1 VYYFSDEVSLVRFAE
16 IKQLVDSTSDSAFV
30 VDSSG
35 LIVAWNRAAEEMFQ
49 KPAAEVMGRP
59 CGQILQGTNERGPV
73 CSRDCT
79 IQQAV
84 RKHHPIHN
92 FDLQV
97 KTSKGLQWCNISVL
111 VAEEMHQSG
120 PYSIHLVR
128 SVDTGKRLEILF
140 RDFAQGQ
147 SRKGDGIENLEGHS
161 NRSPILETDLTRREL
176 QILRILAKG
185 GTTSKIATQL
195 HISRTTVNNHVQN
208 ILRKLDAHTRLE
220 AIRRAEYA
228 GLI

>member
-1 VYYFSDEVSLVRFAE
+1 MRIGE
-16 IKQLVDSTSDSAFV
+16 IKQLVDSTSDSSFV

-35 LIVAWNRAAEEMFQ
+35 LIVAWNHAAEEMFE
-49 KPAAEVMGRP
+49 KPALEVIGRP
-59 CGQILQGTNERGPV
+59 CGQILQGTNECGPV

-84 RKHHPIHN
+84 RNRHPIHN

-97 KTSKGLQWCNISVL
+97 KTSKGIQWYNVSVL
-111 VAEEMHQSG
+111 VVEEMHPSG
-120 PYSIHLVR
+120 PYSIHIVR
-128 SVDTGKRLEILF
+128 SVDTAKRLEILF

-147 SRKGDGIENLEGHS
+147 FHSPDGMENPGLTT
-161 NRSPILETDLTRREL
+161 NRSPILETDLTKREL
-176 QILRILAKG
+176 EILRILSKG
-185 GTTSKIATQL
+185 GTTSTIATQL

-208 ILRKLDAHTRLE
+208 ILRKLDVHTRLE

>member
-1 VYYFSDEVSLVRFAE
+1 MRFGE

-35 LIVAWNRAAEEMFQ
+35 LIVAWNRAAEAMFE
-49 KPAAEVMGRP
+49 KPAADVIGKS
-59 CGQILQGTNERGPV
+59 CGQILQGANERGPV

-79 IQQAV
+79 IRQAV
-84 RKHHPIHN
+84 RSHHPIHN

-97 KTSKGLQWCNISVL
+97 KTAKGIQWCNVSVL
-111 VAEEMHQSG
+111 VAEEMHPAG
-120 PYSIHLVR
+120 PYSIHIVR
-128 SVDTGKRLEILF
+128 LVDTGKRLEILF
-140 RDFAQGQ
+140 RDFAKGQ
-147 SRKGDGIENLEGHS
+147 TQSAEGMEHTGLNS
-161 NRSPILETDLTRREL
+161 NRSPMLETDLTKREL
-176 QILRILAKG
+176 EILRILAKG
-185 GTTSKIATQL
+185 GTTSSIAAEF

-208 ILRKLDAHTRLE
+208 ILRKLDVHTRLE

>member
-1 VYYFSDEVSLVRFAE
+1 MRLGE

-35 LIVAWNRAAEEMFQ
+35 LIVAWNHAAEELFE
-49 KPAAEVMGRP
+49 KKAAEVIGKP
-59 CGQILQGTNERGPV
+59 CGQILQGANERGPV

-79 IQQAV
+79 IRQAV
-84 RKHHPIHN
+84 RSHHPVHN
-92 FDLQV
+92 FDLQI
-97 KTSKGLQWCNISVL
+97 KTSKGIEWCNVSVL
-111 VAEEMHQSG
+111 VADEIHPSG
-120 PYSIHLVR
+120 PYSIHIVR
-128 SVDTGKRLEILF
+128 SIDTGKRLEILL

-147 SRKGDGIENLEGHS
+147 SHSAGETGNLGMNL
-161 NRSPILETDLTRREL
+161 NRSPILETNLTKREL
-176 QILRILAKG
+176 EILRILAKG
-185 GTTSKIATQL
+185 KTTSSIATEL

-208 ILRKLDAHTRLE
+208 ILRKLDVHTRLE

>member
-1 VYYFSDEVSLVRFAE
+1 VRLGE
-16 IKQLVDSTSDSAFV
+16 IKQLVESTSDPAFV

-35 LIVAWNRAAEEMFQ
+35 LIVAWNHAAEEMFE
-49 KPAAEVMGRP
+49 KKAAETIGKP

-79 IQQAV
+79 VQQAI

-97 KTSKGLQWCNISVL
+97 KTSKGFHWCNVSVL
-111 VAEEMHQSG
+111 VAEEMHPSG
-120 PYSIHLVR
+120 PYSIHIVR
-128 SVDTGKRLEILF
+128 SVDTSKQLEILF
-140 RDFAQGQ
+140 RDFTQGQ
-147 SRKGDGIENLEGHS
+147 SHSARGMDNLELNS
-161 NRSPILETDLTRREL
+161 NRSPILETDLTKREL
-176 QILRILAKG
+176 EILRILARG
-185 GTTSKIATQL
+185 GTTSSIATQL

-208 ILRKLDAHTRLE
+208 ILRKLDVHTRLE

>member
-1 VYYFSDEVSLVRFAE
+1 MRFAE
-16 IKQLVDSTSDSAFV
+16 IKQMVESTSDAAFV
-30 VDSSG
+30 VDASG
-35 LIVAWNRAAEEMFQ
+35 LIVAWNHAAEGMFE
-49 KPAAEVMGRP
+49 KPAADVMGKP
-59 CGQILQGTNERGPV
+59 CGQILQGANERGPV

-84 RKHHPIHN
+84 RKHHPVHN

-97 KTSKGLQWCNISVL
+97 KTSKGIEWCNVSVL
-111 VAEEMHQSG
+111 VAEEMYPSG
-120 PYSIHLVR
+120 PYSIHIVR
-128 SVDTGKRLEILF
+128 SNDTGKRLEILL

-147 SRKGDGIENLEGHS
+147 SHSASGMENLGLNL
-161 NRSPILETDLTRREL
+161 NRSPILETNLTKREL
-176 QILRILAKG
+176 EVLRILAKG
-185 GTTSKIATQL
+185 GTTSSIATEL

-208 ILRKLDAHTRLE
+208 ILRKLDVHTRLE

>member
-1 VYYFSDEVSLVRFAE
+1 MRISE
-16 IKQLVDSTSDSAFV
+16 IKQLVDGTSDSAFV

-35 LIVAWNRAAEEMFQ
+35 VIVAWNQAAEEMFE
-49 KPAAEVMGRP
+49 KPSLEVIGKP
-59 CGQILQGTNERGPV
+59 CGQILQGTNECGPV

-84 RKHHPIHN
+84 RNGHPIHN

-97 KTSKGLQWCNISVL
+97 RTSKGIQWYNVSVL
-111 VAEEMHQSG
+111 VIEEMHPSG
-120 PYSIHLVR
+120 PYSLHIVR
-128 SVDTGKRLEILF
+128 SVEISKRLEILF

-147 SRKGDGIENLEGHS
+147 SHLTGGMTTPRLIS
-161 NRSPILETDLTRREL
+161 NRSPILETDLTKREL
-176 QILRILAKG
+176 EILRILAKG
-185 GTTSKIATQL
+185 GTTPTIATQL

-208 ILRKLDAHTRLE
+208 ILRKLDVHTRLE